1 MDDFKA
7 YNDSHGHDAGDEILR
22 CVARIMRESARA
34 DDLIGRYGGE
44 EFVLLVNGGAEGAIE
59 VAERI
64 REALEGGC
72 VPENPLERPNTVSL
86 GVVSISEETR
96 SLERLIAMAGAEM
109 YRSKKTGKN
118 RVSVFQ
124 SA

>member
-1 MDDFKA
+1 M
-7 YNDSHGHDAGDEILR
+7 
-22 CVARIMRESARA
+22 ARIIRESARA

-44 EFVLLVNGGAEGAIE
+44 EFVLLVNDDAEGALE

-64 REALEGGC
+64 REAVRREC
-72 VPENPLERPNTVSL
+72 VPATENPLERPDHGIPGGGLTL
-86 GVVSISEETR
+86 GR
-96 SLERLIAMAGAEM
+96 DLEPGAPVAMADAEM